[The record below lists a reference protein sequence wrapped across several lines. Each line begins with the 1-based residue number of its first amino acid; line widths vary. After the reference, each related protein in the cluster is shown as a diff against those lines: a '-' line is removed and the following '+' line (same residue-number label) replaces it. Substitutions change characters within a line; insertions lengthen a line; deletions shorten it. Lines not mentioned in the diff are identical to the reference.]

1 MNLLN
6 NKLYQEE
13 LKAIASLQLPWE
25 KLQGK
30 TLLITGATG
39 MIGSCLIDVLM
50 AKNRQ
55 EHLNCKV
62 ITVNRHV
69 EKAEQRFAP
78 YVKEGSLTCLGMDVN
93 RPIANLPGR
102 HIDYILHLASNTHP
116 KAYATDPIGTVRTN
130 IIGTDNLLQWAVS
143 IKAERFLFA
152 SSVEIYG
159 QNRGDQELFDEEY
172 CGYIDCN
179 TMRAGYPESK
189 RCGEALCQAYRA
201 KENLNVV
208 IARLSRSYGPTLL
221 QSDTKA
227 LSQFLHK
234 ALTGEDIVLKSEGM
248 QYYSY
253 IYVADAVSALLTI
266 LLLGKNGEAY
276 NVADE
281 NSDVRLKDLA
291 QTVASFAGK
300 QVVFEIPDS
309 VEQAGYSKA
318 TLARMSG
325 KKLQTLGWHALYNIK
340 DGIHRTLSIMQQCGQ
355 AD

>member
-13 LKAIASLQLPWE
+13 LRAIASLQLPWE
-25 KLQGK
+25 ELQGK
-30 TLLITGATG
+30 TMLITGATG

-55 EHLNCKV
+55 EHLSCKV
-62 ITVNRHV
+62 ITVNRHA

-93 RPIANLPGR
+93 RPITNLPDS

-143 IKAERFLFA
+143 TKAERFLFA

-201 KENLNVV
+201 QENLNVV

-234 ALTGEDIVLKSEGM
+234 ALAGEDIVLKSEGM

-291 QTVASFAGK
+291 TLVADCVGK
-300 QVVFEIPDS
+300 KVVFELPNAT
-309 VEQAGYSKA
+309 EKAGFSKA

-325 KKLQTLGWHALYNIK
+325 KKLQSLGWHALFDIRK
-340 DGIHRTLSIMQQCGQ
+340 GIEHTLKIMELCGR
-355 AD
+355 